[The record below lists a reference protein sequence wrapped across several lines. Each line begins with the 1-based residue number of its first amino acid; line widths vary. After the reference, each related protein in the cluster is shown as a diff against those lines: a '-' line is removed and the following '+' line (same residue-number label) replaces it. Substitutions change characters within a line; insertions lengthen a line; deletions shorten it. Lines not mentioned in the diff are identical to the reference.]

1 MMIWQ
6 KRFSPVA
13 LLTWFYWF
21 SPSGSIQSF
30 AGFLTDQIS
39 GTLAFDIIRSI
50 SEISGFVLLLEVG
63 LAVFVFERFLRY
75 VKNAR
80 LALWMV
86 LLAIG
91 GQAIWGSVL
100 HQTSCLTVYRDAMGV
115 NWASFQTCQDLR
127 MIGEI
132 LFKLISAVGYL
143 LFISELLRLRDSNDL
158 KSVDEE
164 LSTPAEWS

>member
-1 MMIWQ
+1 MDGAARNRRTGNMG
-6 KRFSPVA
+6 F
-13 LLTWFYWF
+13 
-21 SPSGSIQSF
+21 GS
-30 AGFLTDQIS
+30 
-39 GTLAFDIIRSI
+39 
-50 SEISGFVLLLEVG
+50 
-63 LAVFVFERFLRY
+63 
-75 VKNAR
+75 
-80 LALWMV
+80 
-86 LLAIG
+86 
-91 GQAIWGSVL
+91 
-100 HQTSCLTVYRDAMGV
+100 LTVYTDAMGV